1 MTFKISCQ
9 TIETNLKCSTYPINP
24 YLGVDGKIPK
34 FVGENSYDNPNNMCQ
49 IIFDSAESHIIEWM
63 MGVSYE
69 TTCILI
75 YFNSNFSINMTKW

>member
-1 MTFKISCQ
+1 MTFKMSYQ
-9 TIETNLKCSTYPINP
+9 PIETNLKCSTSPINP

-34 FVGENSYDNPNNMCQ
+34 YVWKNSYGNPNNMFQ
-49 IIFDSAESHIIEWM
+49 ITFDSSESLNIEWV

-69 TTCILI
+69 TTCTFI